1 MNIPFLLV
9 ILSSTVGYVCNVS
22 FNAVL
27 AHNTTYALYGDFS
40 CAWRAMSLLAALMT
54 YLMMLSS
61 VRPSTVASRANS
73 TINLLNFRLVS
84 FHFLLFIIVYYLIL
98 GALHFLVF
106 SYYLSDH
113 LVFFV
118 LFVLLFAP
126 ILSLCFIFNTYIQVQ
141 GYPILQKFM
150 ESTVL
155 HGAKLMVVLV
165 CLTAFTLDSVSDI
178 SFVIGMIMLTL
189 LLVYALTYRLVMWH
203 MHGSGW
209 ENTIYISKNITNS
222 IRESDGWLQV
232 SGTVIT
238 SNLIIAIAQS
248 SGIFILALFSRIPHS
263 VGLFNVCL
271 LLVGLPALL
280 IHSLQRQLT
289 VPITNIPLSRHK
301 MRQLQSQ
308 LDRSSIMRFTIL
320 IASVYIGYAYGDNLI
335 RFFGF
340 PVLDYKAI
348 LPLMTF
354 NVFLYHA
361 AYFQVTYLM
370 THDHKAACLSIQIL
384 WLAIMIGL
392 GIALVDKYDIFGLVV
407 AEVLASLVRRFLLTR
422 LCSRIAPIRLN
433 LPY

>member
-1 MNIPFLLV
+1 MNFSFLLI
-9 ILSSTVGYVCNVS
+9 ILSSAVGYVCNVS
-22 FNAVL
+22 FNALL
-27 AHNTTYALYGDFS
+27 AHHTTYGLYGDFS

-54 YLMMLSS
+54 YLMLLSS
-61 VRPSTVASRANS
+61 IQPSTGGPKDKN

-84 FHFLLFIIVYYLIL
+84 YHFLLFIIVYYLIF
-98 GALHFLVF
+98 GALHFLVLR
-106 SYYLSDH
+106 YYLSDH
-113 LVFFV
+113 LVYLV
-118 LFVLLFAP
+118 LFVHLFAP
-126 ILSLCFIFNTYIQVQ
+126 ILSLCFVFNTYIQVQ

-155 HGAKLMVVLV
+155 HGTKLMVVLV
-165 CLTAFTLDSVSDI
+165 CLTAFTLDTVSDI
-178 SFVIGMIMLTL
+178 SFVIGMVMLSL
-189 LLVYALTYRLVMWH
+189 LLIYTLTYRLVMWH
-203 MHGSGW
+203 LHGVGW
-209 ENTIYISKNITNS
+209 ENTIHLSKNITNS

-238 SNLIIAIAQS
+238 SNLIMAIAQS
-248 SGIFILALFSRIPHS
+248 SGIFILAIFSRIPHS

-271 LLVGLPALL
+271 LLVGLPALVT
-280 IHSLQRQLT
+280 HSLQRHLT

-301 MRQLQSQ
+301 MRQLQSL

-320 IASVYIGYAYGDNLI
+320 IISVCAGYTYGDNLI

-340 PVLDYKAI
+340 PVLDYQAI
-348 LPLMTF
+348 LPLMTL

-370 THDHKAACLSIQIL
+370 THDHKGVCLSIQIL
-384 WLAIMIGL
+384 WLVIMIGL
-392 GIALVDKYDIFGLVV
+392 GIALVDRYDILGLVV
-407 AEVLASLVRRFLLTR
+407 AEVVASLVRRFLLTR